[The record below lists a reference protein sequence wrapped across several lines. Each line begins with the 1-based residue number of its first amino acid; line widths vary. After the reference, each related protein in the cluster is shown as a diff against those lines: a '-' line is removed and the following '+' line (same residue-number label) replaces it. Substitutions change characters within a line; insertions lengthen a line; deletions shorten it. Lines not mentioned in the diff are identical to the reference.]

1 MPEQTTAL
9 TTTEYAVLGL
19 LSNGLE
25 RSGYDLRKEIDRN
38 VGYFWAPTRSQI
50 YAVLPRLV
58 ASGHLRGR
66 HVAQRD
72 RPDKQL
78 YRITRTG
85 LAAFR
90 DWLSTDTV
98 AEPARNPFLL
108 KVFFGALASPEA
120 MLEQIRAR
128 RAGAEQLKRELRQ
141 LDADASHDADDFFPS
156 LTRRWGFE
164 YADAVIRWARAA
176 ERDLARL
183 SVPR

>member
-1 MPEQTTAL
+1 MAEL

-19 LSNGLE
+19 LSHGRE

-58 ASGHLRGR
+58 ATGHLRVR
-66 HVAQRD
+66 RVAQRD

-78 YRITRTG
+78 YRITRAG

-90 DWLSTDTV
+90 DWLESGPV

-108 KVFFGALASPEA
+108 KVFFGSLASPEA
-120 MLEQIRAR
+120 MLEQIRVR
-128 RAGAEQLKRELRQ
+128 REEAEQLKRELEQ
-141 LDADASHDADDFFPS
+141 LDADAADDRDDFFPS
-156 LTRRWGFE
+156 LTRRYGFE
-164 YADAVIRWARAA
+164 YAEAVIRWARAA
-176 ERDLARL
+176 ERELAAAEAR
-183 SVPR
+183 R